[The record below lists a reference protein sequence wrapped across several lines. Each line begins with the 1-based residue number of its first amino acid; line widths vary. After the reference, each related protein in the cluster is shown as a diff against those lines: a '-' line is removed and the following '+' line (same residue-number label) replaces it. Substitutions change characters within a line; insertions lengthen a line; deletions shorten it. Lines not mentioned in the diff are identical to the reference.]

1 MDGLLLWL
9 GRAAGFGGLL
19 LCVVAVVLRLLGRF
33 YLGTFQLGTL
43 LQAGIAAIAAAC
55 FLLLLVTTA
64 HGHVDGSKRAR
75 E

>member
-1 MDGLLLWL
+1 MDSLLLWL
-9 GRAAGFGGLL
+9 GRATGLGGIV

-43 LQAGIAAIAAAC
+43 LQAGIAAVVVAC
-55 FLLLLVTTA
+55 FFLLLVGTA
-64 HGHVDGSKRAR
+64 NSRAGGSTRSR